1 MVKGLASSII
11 ESGHAV
17 KFYRCYRGIGYWED
31 NMRFFKTLSGLALGL
46 ALSASTALA
55 GEIVLNSDQTDPAPK
70 KAMEELIADFQKAN
84 PGITVKWNNFD
95 HEGYKSAI
103 RNFLTADAPD
113 VAAWY
118 AGNRMAPFVKAGLFE
133 AVDDVW
139 KDNGLDDQLK
149 SAAASMTIDG
159 KKWGVPYTY
168 YQWGIYYNKDAY
180 KKAGVTEPKNWAE
193 FVANCEKFKAAGIDC
208 LTTGTKALWPGA
220 GIFDYINMRTNGY
233 EFHMDLTAGKAKWT
247 DAKTKATFAEWAKV
261 VPYMSA
267 NASAIDWQD
276 AAALLV
282 QGKAANYVMGNF
294 AVDTFKKGGM
304 TNDNLGFMVF
314 PEITPGIPRAEE
326 APTDTFHIP
335 SGAKNKEDAKKFL
348 AFVAS
353 PDVQTK
359 MNATLGQLPVNNK
372 SKAADDPF
380 IKAGFEEL
388 SSAYALA
395 QFFDRDA
402 PADMAKAGMEGFQEF
417 MAKPENVDKI
427 LERLQKV
434 ADKVYK

>member
-1 MVKGLASSII
+1 MT
-11 ESGHAV
+11 
-17 KFYRCYRGIGYWED
+17 
-31 NMRFFKTLSGLALGL
+31 FFKCLPGLALGL
-46 ALSASTALA
+46 ALTASTALA
-55 GEIVLNSDQTDPAPK
+55 GEIVLNSDHSDPAPK
-70 KAMEELIADFQKAN
+70 KAMEDLIADFQAKY
-84 PGITVKWNNFD
+84 PDVTVKWNNFD

-103 RNFLTADAPD
+103 RNFLTADPPD

-133 AVDDVW
+133 DVTDLW
-139 KDNGLDDQLK
+139 DKEGFNDTLK

-168 YQWGIYYNKDAY
+168 YQWGIYFNRDAY
-180 KKAGVTEPKNWAE
+180 KAAGVTEPKTWAE

-220 GIFDYINMRTNGY
+220 GIFDYMNLRTNGY
-233 EFHMDLTAGKAKWT
+233 EFHMDLANGKIAWT
-247 DAKTKATFAEWAKV
+247 DDRVKATFAEWAKI
-261 VPYMSA
+261 VPYITA
-267 NASAIDWQD
+267 NHAAIDWQD

-294 AVDTFKKGGM
+294 AVATFKTGGM
-304 TNDNLGFMVF
+304 TNDNLGFMPF
-314 PEITPGIPRAEE
+314 PEITPGVPRAED

-335 SGAKNKEDAKKFL
+335 SGAKNKEDARKFL
-348 AFVAS
+348 AYLAS
-353 PDVQTK
+353 AEAQSK

-372 SKAADDPF
+372 STSPDDPYL
-380 IKAGFEEL
+380 KAGFEML

-402 PADMAKAGMEGFQEF
+402 PADMAKAAMEGFQEF
-417 MAKPENVDKI
+417 MVKPDKIDAI
-427 LERLQKV
+427 LERLEKV
-434 ADKVYK
+434 RQKVYK

>member
-1 MVKGLASSII
+1 MTLMKSLFGLGFAF
-11 ESGHAV
+11 A
-17 KFYRCYRGIGYWED
+17 
-31 NMRFFKTLSGLALGL
+31 LAT
-46 ALSASTALA
+46 STALA
-55 GEIVLNSDQTDPAPK
+55 GELVINSDHSDPAPK

-84 PGITVKWNNFD
+84 PDITVKWNNFD

-103 RNFLTADAPD
+103 RNFLTADPPD

-139 KDNGLDDQLK
+139 EANGFNDQLK

-168 YQWGIYYNKDAY
+168 YQWGIYTNKDAY

-220 GIFDYINMRTNGY
+220 GIFDYMNLRVNGY
-233 EFHMDLTAGKAKWT
+233 EFHMDLANGKIPWT
-247 DAKTKATFAEWAKV
+247 DPRVKATFAEWAKI
-261 VPYMSA
+261 VPYITKNHA
-267 NASAIDWQD
+267 AIDWQD
-276 AAALLV
+276 AAALLS

-294 AVDTFKKGGM
+294 AVATFKDGGM
-304 TNDNLGFMVF
+304 TNDTLGFMVF

-335 SGAKNKEDAKKFL
+335 AGAKNKDDAKKFL
-348 AFVAS
+348 AYLGS
-353 PDVQTK
+353 PEAQTK
-359 MNATLGQLPVNNK
+359 MNATLGQLPTNNK
-372 SKAADDPF
+372 STVGDDPYL
-380 IKAGFEEL
+380 KAGFEML

-417 MAKPENVDKI
+417 MVKPENVDKI
-427 LERLQKV
+427 LERLEKV
-434 ADKVYK
+434 RLKVYK

>member
-1 MVKGLASSII
+1 MTFMKG
-11 ESGHAV
+11 
-17 KFYRCYRGIGYWED
+17 
-31 NMRFFKTLSGLALGL
+31 LSGLAFAL
-46 ALSASTALA
+46 ALSTSTAMA
-55 GEIVLNSDQTDPAPK
+55 GEIVLNSDQSDPAPK
-70 KAMEELIADFQKAN
+70 KAMEELIAGFEKAN
-84 PGITVKWNNFD
+84 PDIKVKWNNFD

-133 AVDDVW
+133 DVTDVW
-139 KDNGLDDQLK
+139 AANGMNEDLK

-168 YQWGIYYNKDAY
+168 YQWGIYYNKDVY
-180 KKAGVTEPKNWAE
+180 KKAGVSEPKNWAE
-193 FVANCEKFKAAGIDC
+193 FVANCEKFKAAGVDC
-208 LTTGTKALWPGA
+208 LTTGNKGGWPAA

-233 EFHMDLTAGKAKWT
+233 EFHMDLTAGKVKWT
-247 DAKTKATFAEWAKV
+247 DPKVKATFAEWAKV

-267 NASAIDWQD
+267 NSNAIDWQD
-276 AAALLV
+276 AAALLA

-294 AVDTFKKGGM
+294 SVATFKEGGM
-304 TNDNLGFMVF
+304 TNDNLGFMIF
-314 PEITPGIPRAEE
+314 PEITAGIPRAEE

-348 AFVAS
+348 AYVAS
-353 PDVQTK
+353 ADAQTA
-359 MNATLGQLPVNNK
+359 MNAILGQLPVNNK

-402 PADMAKAGMEGFQEF
+402 PADMAKAGMDGFQEF
-417 MAKPENVDKI
+417 IGNPGSIDAI
-427 LERLQKV
+427 LEKLQKV